1 MDSLV
6 TILSKEHP
14 LIIPSISAAVNIENT
29 KNVSQCRNV
38 VLLNGFAII
47 WNSVEIACGDAVIG
61 NAQGKGEK
69 RKICAQKWMKK
80 KTDGIDNYPS
90 WLSIPRRYFST
101 MCHNPHMHRD
111 Q

>member
-1 MDSLV
+1 MEDQEATCREEARSWQRDKRLATIPPICINWEKVELDSLV

-14 LIIPSISAAVNIENT
+14 LIIPSISAAVKIENT

-47 WNSVEIACGDAVIG
+47 WNSVEIACGGAVIG

-69 RKICAQKWMKK
+69 GKFV
-80 KTDGIDNYPS
+80 
-90 WLSIPRRYFST
+90 RRS
-101 MCHNPHMHRD
+101 R
-111 Q
+111 